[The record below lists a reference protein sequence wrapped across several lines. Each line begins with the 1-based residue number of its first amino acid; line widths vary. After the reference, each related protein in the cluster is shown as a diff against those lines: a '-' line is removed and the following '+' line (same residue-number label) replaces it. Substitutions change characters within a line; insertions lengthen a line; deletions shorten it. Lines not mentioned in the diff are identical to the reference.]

1 VIYGLGSRWNA
12 GELYETLA
20 DFIKFNTRPMNGS
33 EISEAKKVFGSSVD
47 YSLVRI
53 DEYSL
58 IAHIGKKNVG
68 SDTMAVVTFHTVNFS
83 RKIDAQ
89 PGTSDMA
96 WLIHELTHVW
106 QYERMG
112 AIYMAKAI
120 HAQDNAG
127 YDYGGVEAL
136 EENAGEGMSA
146 FNLEQQGD
154 IMRDYYNIENGLSP
168 RWGSGT
174 TADLPTYEIYVNQVR
189 R

>member
-1 VIYGLGSRWNA
+1 
-12 GELYETLA
+12 
-20 DFIKFNTRPMNGS
+20 
-33 EISEAKKVFGSSVD
+33 
-47 YSLVRI
+47 
-53 DEYSL
+53 
-58 IAHIGKKNVG
+58 
-68 SDTMAVVTFHTVNFS
+68 VVTFHTVNFS

-89 PGTSDMA
+89 PGTSDMS

-136 EENAGEGMSA
+136 EENAGEGMLA

-154 IMRDYYNIENGLSP
+154 IIRDYYNIRNGLNP